1 MARGVTAKDVAREA
15 GVSQAT
21 VSYVINNHPG
31 QKISAPTRE
40 RVKAA
45 IERLGYTPSESARAL
60 RTGSTNVVLLVLP
73 DIPFGPSLGFLS
85 EHIADELEQF
95 GLTTITRRV
104 RESSPLASLWRAL
117 NPVAVVSIAAISLDD
132 EAEMLESGIAVVST
146 LLSPASGRQG
156 ISVPQTLIGRLQVE
170 HLAYAGHRRIGYAAP
185 DDERV
190 ADFYRLRL
198 DGVRT
203 ACLELGLDQPDLVP
217 VALDADSGTAAVAH
231 WRSLPDPVTAVAAYN
246 DETAFA
252 VLAGMNRL
260 GLVAPRDLAVI
271 GVDNIPL
278 AALASPPLTTVDQNL
293 EMVAAFVARQIASV
307 THGVPAP
314 QPLRSDAVSLV
325 LRESA

>member
-1 MARGVTAKDVAREA
+1 MARAVTAKDVAREA

-21 VSYVINNHPG
+21 VSYVVNDHPG

-40 RVKAA
+40 RVQAA
-45 IERLGYTPSESARAL
+45 IKRLGYTPSESARAL

-73 DIPFGPSLGFLS
+73 DIPFGPSLAHLIEMIG
-85 EHIADELEQF
+85 DELERY
-95 GLTTITRRV
+95 GLTNITRRV
-104 RESSPLASLWRAL
+104 RDTSPLSSLWRAL
-117 NPVAVVSIAAISLDD
+117 NPVAVVSIAAISLAD
-132 EAEMLESGIAVVST
+132 EAEMRDAGIAVVST
-146 LLSPASGRQG
+146 LLSPTSGREG

-170 HLAYAGHRRIGYAAP
+170 HLAYTGHRRLGYAAP
-185 DDERV
+185 DDARV
-190 ADFYRLRL
+190 TGFYHLRL
-198 DGVRT
+198 EGVRS
-203 ACLELGLDQPDLVP
+203 ACLELGLEQPEVVP
-217 VALDADSGTAAVAH
+217 VALDAASGEQAVAH

-252 VLAGMNRL
+252 VLAGMHRL

-293 EMVAAFVARQIASV
+293 DLVAAFMARQIASA
-307 THGVPAP
+307 THGISAP
-314 QPLRSDAVSLV
+314 EPLRSDAVTLV